1 MKLYV
6 FQISFSPSPSLI
18 PQSFFFFLWDRKLRV
33 LTSSGSFPMSE
44 GGLFKRLQV
53 VDFFLI
59 LFFSNC
65 VNKWVRNIFSPL
77 LPHSCEM
84 TSDSF
89 EAHYWA
95 VREISII
102 SLFIESALFSWWRRG
117 RGMGIHSHKPSGP
130 LNPQV
135 TGISVL
141 CANTVRPTSPAQKSF
156 WRVAVIISLSHPV

>member
-1 MKLYV
+1 MFLRYLSLPPPL
-6 FQISFSPSPSLI
+6 SFPSV
-18 PQSFFFFLWDRKLRV
+18 FFFFLWDRKLRV

-59 LFFSNC
+59 LFFSDC
-65 VNKWVRNIFSPL
+65 VHKWVLNIFSPL
-77 LPHSCEM
+77 LPHGCET

-95 VREISII
+95 LRGISST

-117 RGMGIHSHKPSGP
+117 RGMGIHSHKPS
-130 LNPQV
+130 LV
-135 TGISVL
+135 HRTLRSLASVC
-141 CANTVRPTSPAQKSF
+141 CALTPWDLLLPRKTVSEAMLLLFPFPIRSK
-156 WRVAVIISLSHPV
+156 